1 MEKKTL
7 IVIGGPTASGKTGL
21 AIAVAQHFGTEII
34 SGDSR
39 QFYREMTIG
48 NARPTD
54 QELALV
60 RHHFIADRSLLDP
73 LSAGRFAEEAL
84 QRLHTIFESHPYAV
98 LVGGSGLYL
107 RALCEGLDEF
117 PEVTEGARSQVQ
129 SLLNEQGL
137 PGLQA
142 ELSRLDPAYYA
153 VVDRANPRR
162 LERALQVCYAS
173 GQPYSS
179 FLGQTTARPFRCLY
193 LRAHP
198 PREALYARIDA
209 RVDAMLAAGLEA
221 EVQSLAPHQDLP
233 VLQTVG
239 YQEWWPYLRGEYDR
253 ATAIDLVK
261 RNSRRYAKRQVTWF
275 SKDDQYRTVAGVA
288 DVLAELKRL

>member
-1 MEKKTL
+1 MKTL

-21 AIAVAQHFGTEII
+21 AIAVAQHLKTEIV

-39 QFYREMTIG
+39 QFYREMCIG
-48 NARPTD
+48 NARPTPE
-54 QELALV
+54 ELAQAP
-60 RHHFIADRSLLDP
+60 HHFIADRSLLQP
-73 LSAGRFAEEAL
+73 LTAGRFAEEAL
-84 QRLHTIFESHPYAV
+84 ERLAGIFRERDYAV

-107 RALCEGLDEF
+107 RALCAGLDEF
-117 PEVTEGARSQVQ
+117 PEVTDRARTQVQ
-129 SLLNEQGL
+129 SLLDEQGL

-173 GQPYSS
+173 GQAYSS
-179 FLGQTTARPFRCLY
+179 FLGQTTERPFRCLY
-193 LRAHP
+193 LRTHP

-209 RVDAMLAAGLEA
+209 RVDEMLAAGLEA
-221 EVQSLAPHQDLP
+221 EVQSLAAHQQLP

-239 YQEWWPYLRGEYDR
+239 YQEWWPYLRGEYNR
-253 ATAIDLVK
+253 AHAIELVK

-275 SKDDQYRTVAGVA
+275 SKDDQYRTVAGLE
-288 DVLAELKRL
+288 DVLEELSAL